1 MCAYGVVVHE
11 VSVAL
16 LAKLMAPALAIA
28 LSPIPVVIALMLLVH
43 NDRPRASSIAY
54 LLGRTTALTT
64 SAVAITGASSLYAG
78 ARGQLP
84 QWVDFLAAAIGIVL
98 ILLGIRTWR
107 QHSSAT
113 ANPRWHRHVGGL
125 RPTASAAIGAL
136 PPLVNPK
143 VMAASVAAGTQITT
157 LTSTTAAAAALA
169 CYVAV
174 ATSTIAA
181 PIVIYLLAGSRIDAK
196 LEGLRGW
203 IADRHTEVTAVTL
216 IVIGIAVVIYT
227 LA

>member
-1 MCAYGVVVHE
+1 
-11 VSVAL
+11 
-16 LAKLMAPALAIA
+16 
-28 LSPIPVVIALMLLVH
+28 
-43 NDRPRASSIAY
+43 
-54 LLGRTTALTT
+54 
-64 SAVAITGASSLYAG
+64 
-78 ARGQLP
+78 
-84 QWVDFLAAAIGIVL
+84 
-98 ILLGIRTWR
+98 
-107 QHSSAT
+107 
-113 ANPRWHRHVGGL
+113 
-125 RPTASAAIGAL
+125 
-136 PPLVNPK
+136 
-143 VMAASVAAGTQITT
+143 MAASVAAGTQITT